1 MMEWFK
7 AGGFGMF
14 IILFLGVGSLVVGIL
29 AAREPTVSR
38 LAMLKS
44 LPTLI
49 VTSALFTFGSNL
61 WGVNAHLSDDAFI
74 KAQNISAAE
83 LPFVAQMGVTEA
95 GQALTLGGLMAMLV
109 VGLRLVAETRRAGKQ
124 A

>member
-14 IILFLGVGSLVVGIL
+14 IILFLGIGSLVVGIL
-29 AAREPTVSR
+29 AAREPTASR

-49 VTSALFTFGSNL
+49 VTSALFTFGTNL
-61 WGVNAHLSDDAFI
+61 WAVNAHLSDDAFI
-74 KAQNISAAE
+74 KAQNISASE
-83 LPFVAQMGVTEA
+83 LPFAALLGVTEA
-95 GQALTLGGLMAMLV
+95 GQALTLGGLMALLV
-109 VGLRLVAETRRAGKQ
+109 VGLRLVAETRHAGKQ